1 MRITILAVAPIL
13 KGDLVTSAGA
23 PATSPLDDIVGVAI
37 EDYAI
42 GEEATLET
50 SGKVRVRVGAGG
62 GGLTAGLA
70 VVASAADA
78 DGSVEGVNPATVIL
92 GLPLVGDSAFFAGV
106 ALETVAAGEEGY
118 ISFGVY
124 TGSRQV

>member
-23 PATSPLDDIVGVAI
+23 PATSPLDDIVGRAI

-62 GGLTAGLA
+62 GGLTAGQPVA
-70 VVASAADA
+70 ASAADA
-78 DGSVEGVNPATVIL
+78 DGSVETIDVSVVL
-92 GLPLVGDSAFFAGV
+92 GALGAGNTIYLAGV

-118 ISFGVY
+118 VSVGVY
-124 TGSRQV
+124 TASN